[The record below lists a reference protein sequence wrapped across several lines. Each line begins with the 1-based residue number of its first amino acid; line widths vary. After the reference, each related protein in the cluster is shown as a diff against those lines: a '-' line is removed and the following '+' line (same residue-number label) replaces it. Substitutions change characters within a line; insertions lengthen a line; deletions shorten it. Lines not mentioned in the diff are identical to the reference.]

1 MAHHVEASYDE
12 SDSTF
17 LPPLRTLGFNP
28 KLTMNDSLLVQS
40 YVEAYDMSYPEA
52 LRRIEDEVNELRQ
65 HLDND
70 GCYELNDI
78 GTLALNGDGNM
89 VFTPCEAGILTP
101 ALYGLGS
108 FELSP
113 LAAAAKEAVAT
124 PVAKTVETT
133 EAAEHE
139 PMPVEQQQTEVGE
152 RPVFAADAD
161 EEDEEKTVEI
171 KLSWVRNAVAVAAA
185 VVGFL
190 VMTTPVSNS
199 VDGSRSMGQLNS
211 AVLQGMTVTD
221 TNKQAVVIAHSRD
234 TAAVAVTAK
243 GEQAD
248 SLNAATAEAATAE
261 PAAEEPAAEERDGY
275 TIVLASYITKKNAE
289 AYVEQLHKLGFAD
302 AEVFVRKN
310 VTRVVFGHFSSE
322 SNAYNKLRTLR
333 DHKEF
338 EEAWV
343 MKN

>member
-1 MAHHVEASYDE
+1 
-12 SDSTF
+12 
-17 LPPLRTLGFNP
+17 
-28 KLTMNDSLLVQS
+28 
-40 YVEAYDMSYPEA
+40 
-52 LRRIEDEVNELRQ
+52 
-65 HLDND
+65 
-70 GCYELNDI
+70 
-78 GTLALNGDGNM
+78 
-89 VFTPCEAGILTP
+89 
-101 ALYGLGS
+101 
-108 FELSP
+108 
-113 LAAAAKEAVAT
+113 
-124 PVAKTVETT
+124 
-133 EAAEHE
+133 
-139 PMPVEQQQTEVGE
+139 MPVEQQQTEVGE

-248 SLNAATAEAATAE
+248 SLNAATAE

-275 TIVLASYITKKNAE
+275 TIVLASYITKKNAK